1 MKTHFEI
8 CNENELYFCRFR
20 AKYKIWTFGKT
31 YSMRKPFED
40 FEFDMHLYKDNVFSG
55 IKSEVF
61 GKDRIYVDFLN
72 YALVKSPLITELVEL
87 TALSVLEIDWS
98 AIALRYL
105 EAQKLKYIYTPLDKN
120 TTGVNISINFID
132 IPLPEVLKKY
142 DCIVHAEIK
151 ENGITVEFRRY
162 ALLGLRIS
170 FSSDNFYNIRILDSS
185 SKILSSEE
193 VREIVEYFENNREY
207 FLDFLCILVKESNIN
222 NLIERNVRYGDEE

>member
-40 FEFDMHLYKDNVFSG
+40 FEFDMHLYKDNAFSG

-61 GKDRIYVDFLN
+61 GKDRIYVDFLSS
-72 YALVKSPLITELVEL
+72 ALRESPLITELVEL
-87 TALSVLEIDWS
+87 TAESVAGIDWS
-98 AIALRYL
+98 AIVLRYL

-162 ALLGLRIS
+162 ALLGLQLVY
-170 FSSDNFYNIRILDSS
+170 SSDNFYNIRILDSS

-193 VREIVEYFENNREY
+193 VREIVDYFENNRES
-207 FLDFLCILVKESNIN
+207 FLDLLSSLVKESNIN